1 MFLERVGIFDGGTVS
16 SFFVPNED
24 LFRRMPKR
32 LSRVSIIPLRILCNR
47 RYFDI
52 SSDEQ
57 PFVPFRANQFV
68 IVSGESM
75 GKFIAGTRL
84 TANIRACV
92 SVASSQSTAG
102 LGEL

>member
-47 RYFDI
+47 RYFLR
-52 SSDEQ
+52 
-57 PFVPFRANQFV
+57 RATLRPVSNQFV
-68 IVSGESM
+68 IVSGESV

>member
-1 MFLERVGIFDGGTVS
+1 MEEQFRVS
-16 SFFVPNED
+16 SFRTKIY
-24 LFRRMPKR
+24 LGGCRRDCR
-32 LSRVSIIPLRILCNR
+32 EYQSFLSESCATD
-47 RYFDI
+47 DI

>member
-1 MFLERVGIFDGGTVS
+1 MKEEFRVS
-16 SFFVPNED
+16 SFRTKIYLGGCREIVASINHSSPN
-24 LFRRMPKR
+24 LVQQTIF
-32 LSRVSIIPLRILCNR
+32 
-47 RYFDI
+47 RYFLR
-52 SSDEQ
+52 
-57 PFVPFRANQFV
+57 RATLRPVSNQFV
-68 IVSGESM
+68 IVSGESV

>member
-1 MFLERVGIFDGGTVS
+1 MFLERVGIFDEGRVS

-24 LFRRMPKR
+24 LFRRMPR
-32 LSRVSIIPLRILCNR
+32 DCREYQSFLSESCATD
-47 RYFDI
+47 DI

-68 IVSGESM
+68 IVSGESV